1 MPVVLGGVVVS
12 PGDVVCADDDGV
24 VVVAGEQAGWALEQA
39 TARIAK
45 EDETRTKLRAGELGL
60 DLYGLRA
67 KLAELG
73 VEYVDSS
80 EQ

>member
-1 MPVVLGGVVVS
+1 VVLDGTVVS
-12 PGDVVCADDDGV
+12 AGDVVCADDDGV
-24 VVVAGEQAGWALEQA
+24 VIVPGAEVPWAVEQS

-45 EDETRTKLRAGELGL
+45 ENETRAQLAAGDLGL

-73 VEYVDSS
+73 VEYVDSK
-80 EQ
+80 E